1 MIYARNALQLKIWT
15 NSVRLSAIS
24 RVSTSRG
31 SSVLSQITPTRPIS
45 HSVPVSAQRERSR
58 IYDNFGSGNE
68 DRLELGAT
76 PRSRRDFTS
85 SKSLHVARV
94 PQDVTD
100 EEFRS
105 AFSSLKGLVK
115 AELRTTK
122 IPPLVIVFFLGEW
135 DTALNDPLGGFGF
148 LHFENEDVAADA
160 AYQLERDPVRFR
172 GYETKINPYTSKA
185 PGPNQ
190 PSHVLHVSGLPLD
203 LQYLEL
209 VELLKE
215 KAVNQKSIRF
225 MTSKDL
231 SFVGAVGIAFRDTE
245 SAIDAKKSLI
255 GASLGGMELR
265 EHNIEFGRPLWD
277 ERPTTTLML
286 IGTPREPR
294 GADWMKGI
302 LASIDGVTRYKVV
315 KDPETGDY
323 KGVAIVN
330 CEDIPGAWRI
340 LEYFNRK
347 YPAYRVVF
355 ISSRVEHEQ
364 SSYQLA
370 LQKLENQGRERY
382 HRARGQERP
391 REIFQYDPDRDLN
404 LTRPTSYKRFNVDSD
419 QEQKHDRGRGN

>member
-15 NSVRLSAIS
+15 NPVRLSAIS

-31 SSVLSQITPTRPIS
+31 SSVLSQRTPTRPIS

-58 IYDNFGSGNE
+58 IYDNFGSSNE

-94 PQDVTD
+94 PQDVAD

-105 AFSSLKGLVK
+105 AFSGLKGLVK
-115 AELRTTK
+115 AELIFNSGALRDYKNTTSR
-122 IPPLVIVFFLGEW
+122 
-135 DTALNDPLGGFGF
+135 GFGF
-148 LHFENEDVAADA
+148 LHFENEDAAADA

-172 GYETKINPYTSKA
+172 GYETKINPFTSKA

-190 PSHVLHVSGLPLD
+190 PCHVLHVSGLPLD

-364 SSYQLA
+364 
-370 LQKLENQGRERY
+370 KLENQGRERY

-404 LTRPTSYKRFNVDSD
+404 LTRPTSYKRFNVNSD
-419 QEQKHDRGRGN
+419 QGQKHDRGRGN